1 MSIQKYFKNK
11 FYDLVLKKSLSVSL
25 NQTDCQLE
33 LMDEGKTLCL
43 LALLYE
49 TGKDFSES
57 FLLGIEELGDKGLL
71 VDSKQGQILI
81 ARKHHFGEMT
91 PEYFSLRIAQFY
103 SEIQKYR
110 KEIDGFKGKEYAF
123 IRKS

>member
-1 MSIQKYFKNK
+1 MSIQKYFKDR
-11 FYDLVLKKSLSVSL
+11 YHDLVLKKSLSVSI

-33 LMDEGKTLCL
+33 LVDEGRTLCL

-57 FLLGIEELGDKGLL
+57 FMLGIEEIGDKGLL
-71 VDSKQGQILI
+71 VDSKLGQVLI
-81 ARKHHFGEMT
+81 ARKHHFDEMT

-110 KEIDGFKGKEYAF
+110 AEIDGFKGKEYAF
-123 IRKS
+123 IKKT